1 MVQLDSL
8 LLFQR
13 PTPALPVSSA
23 AHPVPILATP
33 GGYWA
38 HITL

>member
-13 PTPALPVSSA
+13 PTPALPVSTA
-23 AHPVPILATP
+23 AHPVPIATP